1 MESDEKERKMPRT
14 YKNVGAAVA
23 DPTSN
28 IARFLR
34 DARKTRSK
42 NDRVIEQWMA
52 TGLTREQ
59 AWAEALKT
67 CR

>member
-1 MESDEKERKMPRT
+1 MESNERNPVKT
-14 YKNVGAAVA
+14 YKNVGAAIA
-23 DPTSN
+23 DPNSN
-28 IARFLR
+28 ISRFIAKARET
-34 DARKTRSK
+34 RKS